1 MTAGADG
8 GGDKTNPMKNIND
21 EAQFTD
27 MERARYDKAKVKSKS
42 HFGETKGKIC
52 LYIRRLELWV
62 FFKSIEDLDR
72 KRSRYEIE
80 PYEGKIVMA

>member
-1 MTAGADG
+1 
-8 GGDKTNPMKNIND
+8 MKNIND

-52 LYIRRLELWV
+52 LYIERRAMWV
-62 FFKSIEDLDR
+62 FFKSMAELER
-72 KRSRYEIE
+72 KRGRYEIE
-80 PYEGKIVMA
+80 KGEGKIVMG